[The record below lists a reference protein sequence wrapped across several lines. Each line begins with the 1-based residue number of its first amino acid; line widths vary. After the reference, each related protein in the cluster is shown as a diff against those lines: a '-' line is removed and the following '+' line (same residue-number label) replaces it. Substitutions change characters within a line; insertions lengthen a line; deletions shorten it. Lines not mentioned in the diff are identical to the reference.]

1 MLTEKAKQF
10 INNEDSVIDNMKYY
24 QNQSNLL

>member
-24 QNQSNLL
+24 QNQSNFL

>member
-10 INNEDSVIDNMKYY
+10 INNKGSVIDNMKYY

>member
-10 INNEDSVIDNMKYY
+10 INNEVSVIDNMKYY